1 VLEGTARDQVPLD
14 VFWLRVVRQ
23 RPHRLDKPA
32 DRPQLGRSEREIAVL
47 ERHLRIFA
55 RAEPHVFP
63 GTAQPH

>member
-23 RPHRLDKPA
+23 RSHRLDKPA

-47 ERHLRIFA
+47 ERHLRTFA